1 MAPTSSTT
9 DIRSP
14 QTAPPAGTNP
24 LAIVALVAA
33 FLFPLAA
40 IVCGHISLG
49 QIRRSGQNGRG
60 LAKTGLVLGYVF
72 LALGTLIVILSSIAA
87 MSAASDPTSG
97 LSGY

>member
-24 LAIVALVAA
+24 LAIVTLVAA

-40 IVCGHISLG
+40 IICGHISLG

-72 LALGTLIVILSSIAA
+72 LAVWVLLLVLIVIGVMA
-87 MSAASDPTSG
+87 AASDPTSG